1 LLPIFFYIYIY
12 DLFLTELVTK
22 VEPNINSI
30 EVHPQPSN
38 NRYPVDGALVGTGSV
53 WASTPTS
60 VEAPYAY
67 LMLSSVKA
75 PYTLFMPPSVGVPY
89 AYYYVQKGLSN
100 KVESKL
106 IIKI

>member
-1 LLPIFFYIYIY
+1 
-12 DLFLTELVTK
+12 LVTK

-38 NRYPVDGALVGTGSV
+38 NQYPVDGALVGIGSV

-67 LMLSSVKA
+67 
-75 PYTLFMPPSVGVPY
+75 
-89 AYYYVQKGLSN
+89 YYMQKGLSD